1 MENLDHLAIN
11 FNADQLFWIN
21 IVLCVVMYAVALEI
35 RITDFKDIIEKPR
48 MILVGLSSQF
58 LLLPIITLAIVTFL
72 PIHPSIALG
81 LFLVAACPGGNASNF
96 FSMMAK
102 GNIALS
108 VSLTSIATVV
118 SGFMIPFGFMFWS
131 ACSEKTAPLLTQINV
146 DYLGMMKTS
155 FWLLVVPLVSGML
168 TRHFKSKWA
177 DKLSAPLKYASIFL
191 YVVLVGG
198 AFFSNLDLF
207 IGIFHTIF
215 WLALFHNGII
225 LLAGYLWAWLF
236 GLGHKERKTISLE
249 TGIQNTGIGL
259 ILAFNFFADLGGLQ
273 IIVAWWGIWHLVS
286 GGILSYFYAQYRPED
301 G

>member
-1 MENLDHLAIN
+1 MKNLDEIIIN
-11 FNADQLFWIN
+11 FNEGQLFWIN
-21 IVLCVVMYAVALEI
+21 IVLCIVMYAVALEI
-35 RITDFKDIIEKPR
+35 RITDFKDIIKKPK

-58 LLLPIITLAIVTFL
+58 LLLPIITLSIVSFL

-96 FSMMAK
+96 FSMMSK

-108 VSLTSIATVV
+108 VSLTSIATVA

-131 ACSEKTAPLLTQINV
+131 GFSEKTAPLLTQINV
-146 DYLGMMKTS
+146 DYLGMIKAS

-168 TRHFKSKWA
+168 TRHFKPKWA
-177 DKLSAPLKYASIFL
+177 DKLSMPLKYTSIFL
-191 YVVLVGG
+191 YVVLVTG
-198 AFFSNLDLF
+198 AFLGNLNLF
-207 IGIFHTIF
+207 IDIFHTIF

-225 LLAGYLWAWLF
+225 LLAAYFWAWLF
-236 GLGHKERKTISLE
+236 GLEHRERKTISLE

-259 ILAFNFFADLGGLQ
+259 ILAFNFFANLGGLQ

-286 GGILSYFYAQYRPED
+286 GGILSYFYARKI
-301 G
+301 